1 MVQLCTAPLALS
13 KRCISSTYVQTHHIF
28 SQDLSDAQTWL
39 GPPMSKSKMKND
51 QDWKEELKQFWV
63 AWVVLE
69 SECLGCN
76 WQLKASLKTSKIY
89 GLSVQ
94 RKRSQSL
101 KPRSMHSLTPM
112 RACVCVC
119 VWVRARAQKVNIFCM
134 HVILSLWSLSNRAC
148 LKISRKYT
156 VSKLMIS

>member
-13 KRCISSTYVQTHHIF
+13 KRCISSTYVQTHHIL

-39 GPPMSKSKMKND
+39 GPPMSKSKMKNEE
-51 QDWKEELKQFWV
+51 DWKEELKQFWV

-89 GLSVQ
+89 GLPVQ

-101 KPRSMHSLTPM
+101 KPRSMHSLTKN
-112 RACVCVC
+112 ACVCVC
-119 VWVRARAQKVNIFCM
+119 VCECPKSKYIFM
-134 HVILSLWSLSNRAC
+134 QVILSLWSLSNRAC
-148 LKISRKYT
+148 LNISRKY
-156 VSKLMIS
+156 KQIND